1 MAAAAATAGADYGQ
15 RPAAAPLSPLA
26 EAQELLLASAGS
38 STRTLDEAA
47 AMRGRAGSLG
57 VLLQPAPPQQQQP
70 AAAAGVVSPAQ
81 SRPRQPSTTTPAL
94 ALALA
99 LSGVQG
105 GGGGGGASSRLSQ
118 SLSTTGET
126 ILDDSRSERSS
137 ASDALSIR
145 YQGGSSFG
153 SKLLSGNFP
162 SLSRGVSS
170 HSAAAAA
177 AASALTAALPKY
189 NRLSV
194 TPVPLGPLLAK
205 GSYRFAKIQFTL
217 PPITDMSPVSSVFL
231 DFDYTV
237 DITMT
242 LGGSFGSTKKA
253 SGKLPLK
260 IVTIR
265 TAAKASAPPTEGTLR
280 NSALLSDHPVALSN
294 ATAAGSAERRGSS
307 NTDEST
313 ASLRD
318 SMSCLNL
325 SIANSEDNA
334 NLGTISA
341 ATAMMAAAA
350 ATNRN
355 GSPVNTLNE
364 FHFESNLPGII
375 NGSKRLSTGADTLSS
390 DGSYPC
396 LRSFVQNGERVP
408 MPELEIIRIGTATI

>member
-1 MAAAAATAGADYGQ
+1 
-15 RPAAAPLSPLA
+15 
-26 EAQELLLASAGS
+26 
-38 STRTLDEAA
+38 
-47 AMRGRAGSLG
+47 
-57 VLLQPAPPQQQQP
+57 
-70 AAAAGVVSPAQ
+70 
-81 SRPRQPSTTTPAL
+81 
-94 ALALA
+94 
-99 LSGVQG
+99 
-105 GGGGGGASSRLSQ
+105 
-118 SLSTTGET
+118 
-126 ILDDSRSERSS
+126 
-137 ASDALSIR
+137 
-145 YQGGSSFG
+145 
-153 SKLLSGNFP
+153 
-162 SLSRGVSS
+162 
-170 HSAAAAA
+170 
-177 AASALTAALPKY
+177 
-189 NRLSV
+189 
-194 TPVPLGPLLAK
+194 